1 MTAHWL
7 MFAKNIG
14 HAKACVPVLHA
25 DLTSFRNLSQAV
37 SLGSKWWV
45 QGIMPKGQKVGSSRT
60 ETAINLETEM
70 EQSRDWGHSRRSSGQ
85 RPS

>member
-7 MFAKNIG
+7 TFAKNIG

-25 DLTSFRNLSQAV
+25 DLTSLRNLSQAV
-37 SLGSKWWV
+37 SLDSKWWT